1 MSPSQ
6 ASGSKTAP
14 RDEGVQPQRR
24 PSSSKLNPSM
34 ASDTAFRVVARRLLG
49 DLAKHHEATCKGDAG
64 ALHRMRMALTRL
76 RAALSFFSPT
86 AADPKRAQ
94 IKRELKWLN
103 AHLGAA
109 RDMDVMV
116 ERLKETT
123 KQRPQANQDA
133 IHDHR
138 TVATKRAETHRRLT
152 RALRSARYRKLIE
165 STSRL
170 VENDPENAETGKP
183 AIKARTSPLASY
195 SANKLMR
202 WQEKLLRKSR
212 KLRDM
217 DTKKR
222 HRLRIANKKLFY
234 STEFL
239 VELFPA
245 QKSRQQARLKYLR
258 KAQKSLGQLN
268 DDANT
273 QSLAATL
280 QRDGAQAHLQ
290 LHGPKHEKRLIKKA
304 AKAYQKLAE
313 LEPLRA

>member
-1 MSPSQ
+1 
-6 ASGSKTAP
+6 
-14 RDEGVQPQRR
+14 
-24 PSSSKLNPSM
+24 M

-49 DLAKHHEATCKGDAG
+49 DLAEHHDATCQGDAG

-76 RAALSFFSPT
+76 RTALSFFSPT
-86 AADPKRAQ
+86 AADPKRPQ

-109 RDMDVMV
+109 RDMDVMI
-116 ERLKETT
+116 ERLKAGHT
-123 KQRPQANQDA
+123 
-133 IHDHR
+133 HR
-138 TVATKRAETHRRLT
+138 SQHTRDFQSLEGKRAETHRRLT

-170 VENDPENAETGKP
+170 VENGSSNTTTGKP
-183 AIKARTSPLASY
+183 TLKAQTSPLATY

-239 VELFPA
+239 VDLFPA
-245 QKSRQQARLKYLR
+245 QKSRQRATLKYLR

-268 DDANT
+268 DEANT